1 MYMPLFIQG
10 KNSKKKSLP
19 ASNLSNLKITKFTK
33 IEITVKV
40 F

>member
-10 KNSKKKSLP
+10 KNSKKKP
-19 ASNLSNLKITKFTK
+19 TIASNLDNLKILKCIK
-33 IEITVKV
+33 MVSMAKV